1 MADHAGD
8 HLDYWV
14 AAPAAYAH
22 ALYPLR
28 RWPNLKMA
36 TTHGMIWLRG
46 LSEADIESVS
56 VLSIPLINRYYL
68 EGAYLYPVGKSLPAL
83 VAPSLLWT
91 DLKRGLQIKLPKENF
106 NYFGVAQT
114 HRISLIPSKV
124 QRATTASI
132 INLALLGAYLH
143 TAPRVRVASLQWTVL
158 DGERAMIV
166 GSPLLPIQ
174 GQDYYHQACFLIPTG
189 YKLRYERMAS
199 IYQAALGDGHEYW
212 YILSESSDLSKL
224 RKADFNSLSKGSFV
238 NTSKLR

>member
-14 AAPAAYAH
+14 ATPAAYAH

-28 RWPNLKMA
+28 KWPNLKMA
-36 TTHGMIWLRG
+36 TTDGMIWLRG
-46 LSEADIESVS
+46 LSRANVESVN
-56 VLSIPLINRYYL
+56 VLSIPMIDRYYL
-68 EGAYLYPVGKSLPAL
+68 VDANLYPIGKSLPAL
-83 VAPSLLWT
+83 VVPNLLWT
-91 DLKRGLQIKLPKENF
+91 DLRRGLQIKLPKENF

-114 HRISLIPSKV
+114 HPISLVPSDV
-124 QRATTASI
+124 QRATTASVVDLVI
-132 INLALLGAYLH
+132 LGAYLH

-158 DGERAMIV
+158 EGKYAMIM
-166 GSPLLPIQ
+166 GTPLLPIQ
-174 GQDYYHQACFLIPTG
+174 GQDYYHQACFLIPIG
-189 YKLRYERMAS
+189 YKLRYERMAG